1 MFKLSQRSEN
11 NLKGVHPDL
20 VKLVRATLANSP
32 YDFGITE
39 GLRSL
44 EQQKANVAKGA
55 SQTMNSRHLTGH
67 AIDFVVY
74 LGKDITWD
82 WKYYQA
88 VSAAFKE
95 QAKKLGIPIVWGGD
109 WKTLKDGPHIEL
121 ARSTYP

>member
-1 MFKLSQRSEN
+1 MFKFSKRSET
-11 NLKGVHPDL
+11 NLQGVHPGL

-39 GLRSL
+39 GLRSK
-44 EQQKANVAKGA
+44 EQQAKNVAAGA

-74 LGKDITWD
+74 LGKDITWE

-88 VSAAFKE
+88 VADAFKAE
-95 QAKKLGIPIVWGGD
+95 AKKLGIAIVWGGD
-109 WKTLKDGPHIEL
+109 WTTLKDGPHIEL
-121 ARSTYP
+121 DRKVYP